1 MNPDQW
7 YSEWS
12 SLAEREGDI
21 SMPLNRY
28 GVLKCH
34 ATDRRLATNN
44 SPHYQI
50 RVTDRNES
58 HRIAVNVRS
67 QLPPSEVLYLVD
79 ENFNHPITADLA
91 QANFGF
97 LPLPGAAGGMAL
109 DYIRG
114 NLFDASQ
121 MKPIP
126 LSGSGPDDD
135 LNEKLERHVQQALTE
150 EDAVLY
156 AFGEPWGPES
166 QADRYFGFQPGQGIH
181 DIHMNQGN
189 SGTFVAQDG
198 VWQDGGLLMQF
209 PAQQRWA
216 AVFLAFQSQAFHT
229 DDTTGHRLVTPK
241 EKDEV
246 RVAIIAALVN
256 AKGDEAAGE
265 TVTLINRSDQNVVLD
280 GWSLADKN
288 KRKKPLTGIRLA
300 PNETAVVAVRQNSD
314 MQLPN
319 DGGIITLLDRDGIK
333 IHGVSY
339 TKADAARE
347 GWLVLF

>member
-34 ATDRRLATNN
+34 A
-44 SPHYQI
+44 
-50 RVTDRNES
+50 
-58 HRIAVNVRS
+58 
-67 QLPPSEVLYLVD
+67 
-79 ENFNHPITADLA
+79 
-91 QANFGF
+91 
-97 LPLPGAAGGMAL
+97 
-109 DYIRG
+109 
-114 NLFDASQ
+114 SQ

-126 LSGSGPDDD
+126 LSGSRPDDD

-198 VWQDGGLLMQF
+198 V
-209 PAQQRWA
+209 
-216 AVFLAFQSQAFHT
+216 
-229 DDTTGHRLVTPK
+229 
-241 EKDEV
+241 
-246 RVAIIAALVN
+246 
-256 AKGDEAAGE
+256 
-265 TVTLINRSDQNVVLD
+265 
-280 GWSLADKN
+280 
-288 KRKKPLTGIRLA
+288 
-300 PNETAVVAVRQNSD
+300 
-314 MQLPN
+314 
-319 DGGIITLLDRDGIK
+319 
-333 IHGVSY
+333 
-339 TKADAARE
+339 
-347 GWLVLF
+347 